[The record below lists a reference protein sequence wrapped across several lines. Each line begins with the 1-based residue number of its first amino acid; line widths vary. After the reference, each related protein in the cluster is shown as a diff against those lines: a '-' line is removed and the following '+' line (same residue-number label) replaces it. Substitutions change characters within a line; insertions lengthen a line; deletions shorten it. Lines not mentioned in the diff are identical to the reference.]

1 MSFAANY
8 PNIARAGRGLRSL
21 ASHMWARIGPLL
33 LCLVGAHIWAAEAPY
48 LVRLFAAGLLWG
60 WALDLTTERAKAK
73 EANRW
78 SKLFAAMVSEERSV
92 NIEVNHVY
100 SADEETR
107 EAVRAG
113 RDLRAMR
120 EARGNA

>member
-113 RDLRAMR
+113 RYLRAMR